1 MKKTAFLSLLAL
13 LGSTGAAHCQPKPP
27 LASRPSPAQ
36 YGQPFKGVP
45 ESQNATIYQVNM
57 RGFSQA
63 GDFNGVRARLD
74 SIKALGVN
82 VVYLLPIYPIGQER
96 AVDSPFAVR
105 DYTAVN
111 PEFGTLAD
119 LRTLVDAAHA
129 RGMAVML
136 DWVGNHTSWDHPWV
150 KAHPDWYVHDAN
162 GNIVTPTPEWKD
174 IAQLNFQN
182 PQLRAAMISALRY
195 WVYAANIDGY
205 RFDYADGPTQ
215 AFFTEALAN
224 LRTIPGHKLLFL
236 AEGDKKKYYFEA
248 GFQLAYDFPF
258 SKLMRQEILG
268 KGRSVKLLDSLNA
281 AAYRGAPPTARMV
294 RYTSNHDINSS
305 EGPPQELFNGER
317 GAMAVFVVAAYL
329 QAVPMIYNGQ
339 EVGYAERV
347 PFMGPRRPINWTP
360 KPAVTREYKQL
371 IRLRNGSAA
380 LRNGQLATYS
390 TDDVCAFTKTLGAE
404 QLLVM
409 TNLRDRAVTYQLP
422 ASLDNITWQNALPG
436 PAAATGGRFT
446 LQPFQ
451 YLVLRKQPGAAGHN

>member
-1 MKKTAFLSLLAL
+1 MKKIAFLSLLAL
-13 LGSTGAAHCQPKPP
+13 LGGTRLAYCQPAAP
-27 LASRPSPAQ
+27 ASQPDPAQ
-36 YGQPFKGVP
+36 YGKPFGGVP

-63 GDFNGVRARLD
+63 GNFNGVLTRLD

-82 VVYLLPIYPIGQER
+82 VVYLMPIYPIGKER

-129 RGMAVML
+129 RGLAVML
-136 DWVGNHTSWDHPWV
+136 DWVGNHTSWDHAWV
-150 KAHPDWYVHDAN
+150 KAHPDWYVHDAS
-162 GNIVTPTPEWKD
+162 GNIVNPIPDWKD

-182 PQLRAAMISALRY
+182 PQLRAAMTSALRY

-215 AFFTEALAN
+215 AFFTEALTN

-236 AEGDKKKYYFEA
+236 AEGDKKKYFFQA
-248 GFQLAYDFPF
+248 GFQLDYDFPF
-258 SKLMRQEILG
+258 IQVMRREILG
-268 KGRSVKLLDSLNA
+268 RGRSAKLLDSLNVA
-281 AAYRGAPPTARMV
+281 EYRTAPPTARMV

-305 EGPPQELFNGER
+305 EGPPQEMFKGER
-317 GAMAVFVVAAYL
+317 GAMAVFVVAAYM

-347 PFMGPRRPINWTP
+347 PFMGPRKPIDW
-360 KPAVTREYKQL
+360 KPNPALTREYKQL

-380 LRNGQLATYS
+380 LRSGQLASYS
-390 TDDVCAFTKTLGAE
+390 TDDVCAFTKTLGQE
-404 QLLVM
+404 QLLVLA
-409 TNLRDRAVTYQLP
+409 NLRGQAVSYQLP
-422 ASLDNITWQNALPG
+422 AALGGTTWQNALAG
-436 PAAATGGRFT
+436 PAATAGSRLT
-446 LQPFQ
+446 LQPYQ
-451 YLVLRKQPGAAGHN
+451 YVVLRKPPGAANRH